1 MIKYKYILI
10 FISVFS
16 LSTYAQN
23 ANNDKAV
30 QQEWRGT
37 HFSSDKS
44 LMGNIKEVKEIEQI
58 LTVFEKGNLEELSVA
73 EENLTIFIPLD
84 SALEKMKRRERKA
97 FLENTPKSELIAM
110 WKEYIVPGRID
121 EHAIKRNIENREGNS
136 IFVRTLG
143 NNQLEFLL
151 KNQEVYVRDAYGKEA
166 KLVKGNFYHNHGF
179 FHFIDN
185 LLYYETK

>member
-23 ANNDKAV
+23 ANNDKGV

-58 LTVFEKGNLEELSVA
+58 LTVFAKGNLEELCVA
-73 EENLTIFIPLD
+73 EENHTIFITLD

-97 FLENTPKSELIAM
+97 FLENTDRKS
-110 WKEYIVPGRID
+110 V
-121 EHAIKRNIENREGNS
+121 
-136 IFVRTLG
+136 V
-143 NNQLEFLL
+143 
-151 KNQEVYVRDAYGKEA
+151 
-166 KLVKGNFYHNHGF
+166 
-179 FHFIDN
+179 
-185 LLYYETK
+185 